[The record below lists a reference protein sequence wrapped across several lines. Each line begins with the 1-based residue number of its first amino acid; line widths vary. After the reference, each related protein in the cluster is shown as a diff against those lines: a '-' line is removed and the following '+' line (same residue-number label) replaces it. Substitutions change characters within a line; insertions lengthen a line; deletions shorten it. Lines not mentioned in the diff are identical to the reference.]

1 MYFIGLIIGYC
12 ISGLIFGFVCQH
24 VAESKGYS
32 TGFAWG
38 FWLGMIGLIV
48 VAVKPDIRQ
57 TAPVAYTPMYPSAA
71 PAPEK
76 KWTCTCG
83 AKNGMSLSYCT
94 ACRRTRGEA
103 NPVRKVACP
112 HCGASNNE
120 NNATCFACNRSMKE
134 EPAAPAAVPAAA
146 APAAAAPAAPA
157 TVTPAPSAAEIHE
170 AAELTEKKD
179 LCELLEKLYGLH
191 ERGILTDEEYTQ
203 KKAQILERM

>member
-12 ISGLIFGFVCQH
+12 ISGLIFGFICQH
-24 VAESKGYS
+24 VAESKGYD

-57 TAPVAYTPMYPSAA
+57 TSPVAYTPMYPNAA
-71 PAPEK
+71 PAPDK

-83 AKNGMSLSYCT
+83 AKNSMSLSYCT

-103 NPVRKVACP
+103 KPVRKVSCP

-120 NNATCFACNRSMKE
+120 SNVLCFACNRSMKE
-134 EPAAPAAVPAAA
+134 EPAAS
-146 APAAAAPAAPA
+146 AAAPAAPA
-157 TVTPAPSAAEIHE
+157 AVADEAPG
-170 AAELTEKKD
+170 AAELPAKKD
-179 LCELLEKLYGLH
+179 LCELLEKLYDLH